1 MNDVY
6 CLTLMIHHF
15 GVTKKST
22 FFYTP
27 LFFHYFADIRHHSGW
42 PISHLFRR
50 CVHVFVYFMYYLLNE
65 VFTFSVVGPFFSCIV
80 ILLWS
85 TEVKSLSQRK
95 GDFNAWRVLN
105 IDKRTLLIFL
115 RFAVNYSFV
124 SLCYCLK
131 FEPGPIWVCLEKKL
145 NRNHEGG
152 LVDIGDRFGPYSCI
166 CIFFLNRFYLS
177 FLLSCEN
184 WQLKVQ
190 T

>member
-1 MNDVY
+1 MNR
-6 CLTLMIHHF
+6 CLLSNSHDSSF
-15 GVTKKST
+15 CGDKKKST
-22 FFYTP
+22 FFVPP
-27 LFFHYFADIRHHSGW
+27 LSLYFADQQFSYLTFW

-50 CVHVFVYFMYYLLNE
+50 CVCMFLCTLCIICLTKCLHFQSLDL
-65 VFTFSVVGPFFSCIV
+65 FFSCIV

-145 NRNHEGG
+145 TRN
-152 LVDIGDRFGPYSCI
+152 
-166 CIFFLNRFYLS
+166 
-177 FLLSCEN
+177 
-184 WQLKVQ
+184 
-190 T
+190 

>member
-1 MNDVY
+1 MFLCTLCII
-6 CLTLMIHHF
+6 CLTKCLHF
-15 GVTKKST
+15 QS
-22 FFYTP
+22 
-27 LFFHYFADIRHHSGW
+27 LD
-42 PISHLFRR
+42 L
-50 CVHVFVYFMYYLLNE
+50 
-65 VFTFSVVGPFFSCIV
+65 FFSCIV

-145 NRNHEGG
+145 TRTYVGG
-152 LVDIGDRFGPYSCI
+152 LVDIGDRFGPYYCI
-166 CIFFLNRFYLS
+166 CIFLFWTDSISAF
-177 FLLSCEN
+177 C
-184 WQLKVQ
+184 
-190 T
+190 

>member
-27 LFFHYFADIRHHSGW
+27 LFFHYFADIRHHSGLLATF
-42 PISHLFRR
+42 SEG
-50 CVHVFVYFMYYLLNE
+50 VHVFVYFMYYLLNE

-152 LVDIGDRFGPYSCI
+152 LVDIGDRFGPYSCK
-166 CIFFLNRFYLS
+166 CIFFWTDSISAF
-177 FLLSCEN
+177 C
-184 WQLKVQ
+184 
-190 T
+190 

>member
-15 GVTKKST
+15 GVTKKNQH
-22 FFYTP
+22 TP
-27 LFFHYFADIRHHSGW
+27 LFFHYFADQQFSYQTSFW

-131 FEPGPIWVCLEKKL
+131 FEPGPIWVCLGKKL
-145 NRNHEGG
+145 TRNHEEGV
-152 LVDIGDRFGPYSCI
+152 VDIGSTVDLAHIPAHMY
-166 CIFFLNRFYLS
+166 FLF
-177 FLLSCEN
+177 
-184 WQLKVQ
+184 
-190 T
+190 

>member
-1 MNDVY
+1 MWWQKNQ
-6 CLTLMIHHF
+6 HF
-15 GVTKKST
+15 LD
-22 FFYTP
+22 P
-27 LFFHYFADIRHHSGW
+27 LSLYFADDGLHITRQAGLLATFSEG
-42 PISHLFRR
+42 
-50 CVHVFVYFMYYLLNE
+50 VHVFVYFMYYLLNE

-166 CIFFLNRFYLS
+166 CIFFWTDSISAF
-177 FLLSCEN
+177 C
-184 WQLKVQ
+184 
-190 T
+190 